1 MKESDNHN
9 EKSKEKEAKRIDEIK
24 KLSYAQR
31 LENFLKL
38 MELSYALKNAPKVFT
53 DKK

>member
-1 MKESDNHN
+1 MKEPRTN
-9 EKSKEKEAKRIDEIK
+9 KEKMEEREAERITEIK

-38 MELSYALKNAPKVFT
+38 MELSYSLKNAPKVYPN
-53 DKK
+53 KK

>member
-1 MKESDNHN
+1 MKKSSSNK
-9 EKSKEKEAKRIDEIK
+9 EKINEKEALRIGEIK

-38 MELSYALKNAPKVFT
+38 MELSYALKNAPKVYPN
-53 DKK
+53 KK

>member
-1 MKESDNHN
+1 MKESGLIK
-9 EKSKEKEAKRIDEIK
+9 EKIKEKEVLRITEIK
-24 KLSYAQR
+24 KLSYVQR

-38 MELSYALKNAPKVFT
+38 MELSYALKNAPKVYP